1 MICDVKNIANEGKAF
16 WTWWKSTEGL
26 LSESSY
32 EPEDEANEGNRSESE
47 FSHEV
52 AVTPRNPSR
61 TSDSRVRLSTHTEE
75 GGLHPPHNRAILK

>member
-32 EPEDEANEGNRSESE
+32 EPEDEANEWNSNDSAV
-47 FSHEV
+47 SHEIAV
-52 AVTPRNPSR
+52 APRNPSR

-75 GGLHPPHNRAILK
+75 GGLHPPHNKAILK